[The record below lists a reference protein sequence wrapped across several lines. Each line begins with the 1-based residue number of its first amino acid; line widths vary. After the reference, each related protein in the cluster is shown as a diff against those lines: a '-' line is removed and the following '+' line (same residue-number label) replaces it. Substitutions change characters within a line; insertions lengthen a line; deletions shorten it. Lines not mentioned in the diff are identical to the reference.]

1 MSLLKRAGVTAI
13 ALTLP
18 LLSSV
23 AFATRVGESQAT
35 YLGSVISALIITFNA
50 VMFLASVI
58 VLLAGGW
65 FFIRDYVLA
74 KSDQEKKFSIGQL
87 IAAIMVAGIL
97 GYPTGAYLLGADLA
111 TGDDGAK
118 AVIKDD
124 AFKRTDD

>member
-1 MSLLKRAGVTAI
+1 MLNKAGVLAI
-13 ALTLP
+13 SILLP
-18 LLSSV
+18 LLSFS
-23 AFATRVGESQAT
+23 ASASRVGESQAT

-74 KSDQEKKFSIGQL
+74 KSDHEKKFSIGQL
-87 IAAIMVAGIL
+87 IAAIVVAGIL

-111 TGDDGAK
+111 TGDGDASG
-118 AVIKDD
+118 VIKDE
-124 AFKRTDD
+124 AFKRAE